1 MSTRSNIVYDTGD
14 SVRAVYCHHDG
25 YLDHNGRILFD
36 HYNSEDKV
44 EALIELG
51 DFTSLK
57 PTVEETREK
66 TMRSV
71 SFESDRGFRTLDQYM
86 HQVDGSDIEYIYL
99 WDKYMWWISRSI
111 SFNLW
116 NDTPRYEKG
125 YKEWI
130 FYHSKFE
137 PLAQE
142 LAAWDYDNHKAYD
155 RQKGRYV

>member
-1 MSTRSNIVYDTGD
+1 MSTRSNIVYNTGD

-25 YLDHNGRILFD
+25 YLDHNGRILFE

-57 PTVEETREK
+57 PTIEETRK
-66 TMRSV
+66 KVMRSH
-71 SFESDRGFRTLDQYM
+71 SFEPEIYRTLDQYM
-86 HQVDGSDIEYIYL
+86 YQAHGSDIDYIYL
-99 WDKYMWWISRSI
+99 WDKYMWWVSRNI
-111 SFNLW
+111 GINLW
-116 NDTPRYEKG
+116 ERSKYEKG
-125 YKEWI
+125 YREWI

-142 LAAWDYDNHKAYD
+142 LAQWDFDNPTD
-155 RQKGRYV
+155 QQGQYV

>member
-1 MSTRSNIVYDTGD
+1 MSTRSNIVYDTGN
-14 SVRAVYCHHDG
+14 SVTAVYCHHDG
-25 YLDHNGRILFD
+25 YLDHNGRILFE

-57 PTVEETREK
+57 PTIEETRK
-66 TMRSV
+66 KVMRSH
-71 SFESDRGFRTLDQYM
+71 SFEPAYRSLDHYM
-86 HQVDGSDIEYIYL
+86 HQVDGCDIEYIYL

-111 SFNLW
+111 ALNLW
-116 NDTPRYEKG
+116 DRSEYEKG
-125 YKEWI
+125 YKEWV

-142 LAAWDYDNHKAYD
+142 LAQCDLDNPTNDD

>member
-1 MSTRSNIVYDTGD
+1 MSTRSNIVYDTGE

-44 EALIELG
+44 EALINIG
-51 DFTSLK
+51 DFSSLK
-57 PTVEETREK
+57 PTIEETRKKPMNCEQE
-66 TMRSV
+66 TY
-71 SFESDRGFRTLDQYM
+71 RTLNHYM

-111 SFNLW
+111 ALNLW
-116 NDTPRYEKG
+116 DRSEYEKG

-130 FYHSKFE
+130 FYHSDFQ